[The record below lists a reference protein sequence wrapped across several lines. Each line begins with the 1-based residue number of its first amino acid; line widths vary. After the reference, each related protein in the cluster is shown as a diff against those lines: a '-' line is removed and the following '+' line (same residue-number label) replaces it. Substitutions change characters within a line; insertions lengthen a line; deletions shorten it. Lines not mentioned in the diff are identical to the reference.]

1 MSTTVVQDELDGLIR
16 VSPRHL
22 ARLQGSAAGLTLLPG
37 HIRTNEQG
45 PHLSVFKGRG
55 MEFAESRPYQA
66 GDDIRQLDWRVM
78 ARTGKPHTKLFQE
91 ERERPVLFWID
102 LSPSQFFATRGAY
115 KAVRAAEITALLSWA
130 AFRQGNRI
138 GGIIA
143 SSQTPVLH
151 KPMRGKPSLL
161 RFLGSLAQHPAW
173 QEERG
178 QKTQGAYESGLLSLR
193 RIAHPGS
200 LIVLVSDFH
209 HIDEREL
216 KHLSAL
222 HRHNEM
228 LINFVYDPFET
239 NLPRTATVPVTDGK
253 FRLRLNGRDTKT
265 SQDYQQQFQQRIERI
280 RTFSDR
286 NQIPLIEYSSWDN
299 PLEAMSKRLGRHA

>member
-1 MSTTVVQDELDGLIR
+1 MSSQVVQDELDGLIR

-22 ARLQGSAAGLTLLPG
+22 ARLQGPAAGLTLRPG

-91 ERERPVLFWID
+91 ERERPVLFWVD
-102 LSPSQFFATRGAY
+102 LGPSQFFATRGAY

-130 AFRQGNRI
+130 AFHQGNRV

-143 SSQTPVLH
+143 SRHAPVLY

-161 RFLGSLAQHPAW
+161 RFLGGLAQHPAW
-173 QEERG
+173 EQDRS
-178 QKTQGAYESGLLSLR
+178 QRSDTYYESGLANLR

-222 HRHNEM
+222 HRHCEM
-228 LINFVYDPFET
+228 MMNFVYDPFEQQ
-239 NLPRTATVPVTDGK
+239 LPRSTTIPVTDGK
-253 FRLRLNGRDTKT
+253 FRLRLNGRDARTA
-265 SQDYQQQFQQRIERI
+265 QDYQGHFQQRIQQVRD
-280 RTFSDR
+280 FSDR
-286 NQIPLIEYSSWDN
+286 YQIPLIEYSSLDN
-299 PLEAMSKRLGRHA
+299 PIEPMSKRLRRHA